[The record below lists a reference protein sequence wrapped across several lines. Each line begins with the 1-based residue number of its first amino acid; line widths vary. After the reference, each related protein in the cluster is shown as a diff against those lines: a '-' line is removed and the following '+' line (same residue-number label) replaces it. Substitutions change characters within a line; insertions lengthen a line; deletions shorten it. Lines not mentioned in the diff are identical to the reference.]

1 MNKMS
6 FLDKISSAIVLKKV
20 FNALDKHKRLKYM
33 NRNKKLRRRLD
44 INVNDYRLYYEN
56 KTPIIIEI
64 IPIENHSN
72 PVFTPMDEYKKYI
85 TYKIENGHHIINVA
99 PGIKTLEDFFY
110 NQKNIEGVVFQQ
122 FLRRDIEDMSDMF
135 SMSTNLKYIDFRSF
149 YSKNVKD
156 MAGMFFNCSKLLRI
170 DNIQNLDTSNV
181 ENMEQMFA
189 KCEMLF
195 SLDLSNFNTKK
206 CKNIESMFYK

>member
-1 MNKMS
+1 
-6 FLDKISSAIVLKKV
+6 
-20 FNALDKHKRLKYM
+20 M
-33 NRNKKLRRRLD
+33 NRNKKFRRRLD

-110 NQKNIEGVVFQQ
+110 NKNKYG
-122 FLRRDIEDMSDMF
+122 
-135 SMSTNLKYIDFRSF
+135 LKYKMSVFFRYITSIEHSNLRVDA
-149 YSKNVKD
+149 YY
-156 MAGMFFNCSKLLRI
+156 FNLLVN
-170 DNIQNLDTSNV
+170 NIIRYEENKQN
-181 ENMEQMFA
+181 A
-189 KCEMLF
+189 K
-195 SLDLSNFNTKK
+195 
-206 CKNIESMFYK
+206 